1 MIWPGPESSCQQK
14 ETYCCLTTRFGQ
26 LSILPLLRCQL
37 SRYCDATVGIGN
49 LGVDNHNVMAQ
60 FVIAQTLQLS
70 RLESRLLESIAHREP
85 LWQLYLLLWNKGLAI
100 CPRAPCQGPVL
111 QKPSSSMPA
120 ICWRCHQTI
129 RRNNSWASELAIT
142 QSCDGVSPSIF
153 VCSCLQ
159 LPSAILMAAS
169 AMDGY
174 GNTWIGMS
182 YYKGSLVLMMAVV
195 RRTDGRLFLLA
206 PQSSLKPTQPSLIH
220 EKEDLKQ
227 NMFSIQPIIPTG
239 CSERESDLLSKEV
252 PI

>member
-1 MIWPGPESSCQQK
+1 
-14 ETYCCLTTRFGQ
+14 
-26 LSILPLLRCQL
+26 
-37 SRYCDATVGIGN
+37 
-49 LGVDNHNVMAQ
+49 
-60 FVIAQTLQLS
+60 
-70 RLESRLLESIAHREP
+70 
-85 LWQLYLLLWNKGLAI
+85 
-100 CPRAPCQGPVL
+100 
-111 QKPSSSMPA
+111 
-120 ICWRCHQTI
+120 
-129 RRNNSWASELAIT
+129 
-142 QSCDGVSPSIF
+142 
-153 VCSCLQ
+153 
-159 LPSAILMAAS
+159 MAAS